1 MLKIVSADKN
11 NISLNTSKMIDIL
24 INPKHIQMVYT
35 QDANEIED
43 INVYISIDG
52 FSQLMTFKCLK
63 SSVDQVLEAIQ
74 HAVEDK
80 LGSVQLNI
88 DDKGNASYNYI

>member
-1 MLKIVSADKN
+1 
-11 NISLNTSKMIDIL
+11 
-24 INPKHIQMVYT
+24 
-35 QDANEIED
+35 
-43 INVYISIDG
+43 
-52 FSQLMTFKCLK
+52 MTFKCLK

-88 DDKGNASYNYI
+88 DYKGNASYNYI

>member
-1 MLKIVSADKN
+1 MLKIVCKDKN
-11 NISLNTSKMIDIL
+11 NIYMTTNQMIDII

-35 QDANEIED
+35 KDANEAEV
-43 INVYISIDG
+43 INVFISIDG

-88 DDKGNASYNYI
+88 DYKGNASYNYI